1 MAPFFIAEYAIK
13 FQTVSQ
19 SVPEWLGLSRR
30 WALVILSL
38 IIFRKTADAGPL
50 PLPLPKAV
58 AFMEALSQP
67 LGEALSEQL
76 FHLRACSCKTRIN
89 IKHNFYRLLS
99 IF

>member
-1 MAPFFIAEYAIK
+1 MELWGEFFLEK
-13 FQTVSQ
+13 C
-19 SVPEWLGLSRR
+19 P
-30 WALVILSL
+30 
-38 IIFRKTADAGPL
+38 FRKAAGAGPL

-89 IKHNFYRLLS
+89 IKHNFCFFLVCS
-99 IF
+99 A